1 LEASISH
8 HAAVKVEEQLIVG
21 MGRIDQALKIRE
33 LRIDG
38 AEGRAG
44 LLKVGE

>member
-21 MGRIDQALKIRE
+21 MSRIDQALKVGE
-33 LRIDG
+33 LRVDR
-38 AEGRAG
+38 AEGHAG
-44 LLKVGE
+44 LLKMGE